1 MPFGSPLS
9 PDLPFVAAGAG
20 TKTPFGIALLPPGAR
35 VAAYVRS
42 TGVQSGDDQFT
53 AQNLVTTLAAG
64 LARVRS
70 GLGDTV
76 VVLPGHSESV
86 TDATMLDNLV
96 PGTRIMGFGRGSNM
110 PVFRWTATASQWA
123 LNDADVTIQGLRLR
137 LEGANGV
144 VKAILV
150 TAADVGIY
158 GCDIEVASG
167 ASNKATIA
175 LEVGAGSNR
184 FELIGNVL
192 RGTATHNVT
201 DGVKVVAAVDQIRIQ
216 DNEMVFSATAGNG
229 LIHFT
234 AAATAI
240 KVLRNILDN
249 SQTSST
255 ACLLFDATI
264 AVSGVVANNYC
275 AILAD
280 GTANATGIVFTATSG
295 TTAKFFENY
304 CSDEPRRS
312 GTLAPLGV
320 VN

>member
-1 MPFGSPLS
+1 MPFGSPTT
-9 PDLPFVAAGAG
+9 PDLPLAVAGAG
-20 TKTPFGIALLPPGAR
+20 MKTPFGITLLPPGSR

-42 TGVQSGDDQFT
+42 TGIQSGDDNFI
-53 AQNLVTTLAAG
+53 AGNLVPTLAAG

-70 GLGDTV
+70 GLGDSV

-96 PGTRIMGFGRGSNM
+96 PGTRIVGFGRGSAM
-110 PVFRWTATASQWA
+110 PTFRWTATGSQWV
-123 LNDADVTIQGLRLR
+123 LNDADVVIQGLRLR

-144 VKAILV
+144 VKAIV
-150 TAADVGIY
+150 STAADIGIY

-175 LEVGAGSNR
+175 LEIGAASHR
-184 FELIGNVL
+184 FELIGNVF

-201 DGVKVVAAVDQIRIQ
+201 DGVKIVGVSDQIRIE

-234 AAATAI
+234 GAATGI

-249 SQTSST
+249 SMTSST
-255 ACLLFDATI
+255 ATMLFDATI
-264 AVSGVVANNYC
+264 VVTGVVADNYC
-275 AILAD
+275 SILTD
-280 GTANATGIVFTATSG
+280 GTANATGVVFTATSG
-295 TTAKFFENY
+295 TTAKFFQNF
-304 CSDEPRRS
+304 CSDEVRRS
-312 GTLAPLGV
+312 GVLSPV
-320 VN
+320 VVST

>member
-9 PDLPFVAAGAG
+9 PDLPMVAAGAG
-20 TKTPFGIALLPPGAR
+20 MKTPFGIALLPPGAR

-42 TGVQSGDDQFT
+42 TGLQSGDDQFT
-53 AQNLVTTLAAG
+53 AQNLVPTLAAG

-86 TDATMLDNLV
+86 TDATMMDNLV

-110 PVFRWTATASQWA
+110 PTFRWTATAAQWA

-137 LEGANGV
+137 LEGVNGV

-175 LEVGAGSNR
+175 LEVGAGATR
-184 FELIGNVL
+184 FDFTGNVV

-201 DGVKVVAAVDQIRIQ
+201 NGINIVSAVDGVKIA
-216 DNEMVFSATAGNG
+216 DNEMIFAATATNG
-229 LIHFT
+229 QINVA
-234 AAATAI
+234 AAATNLKI
-240 KVLRNILDN
+240 LRNVAQNTVTQAALVYFVVLANVISTGIIADN
-249 SQTSST
+249 R
-255 ACLLFDATI
+255 I
-264 AVSGVVANNYC
+264 AVDSSGAVASQGF
-275 AILAD
+275 ALGA
-280 GTANATGIVFTATSG
+280 ASLVRFA
-295 TTAKFFENY
+295 ENY
-304 CSDEPRRS
+304 VSDEALKT
-312 GTLAPLGV
+312 GTLVPGAGT
-320 VN
+320 